1 MSFGTNKIERETRR
15 EATLLGSS
23 KRPPSLCSFVLYYT
37 IVGKQ
42 KSKHEESLYW
52 SEEQNWFLS
61 PSSFGQYTTAH
72 YSSLIQRGYKKF
84 RPILSIFIMI
94 SEQLLSVSILCKCNE
109 GAALNKSAQIL
120 LCISSFQSLRLYI
133 LKLHFVIKN
142 FIQNIE
148 MCIEIH
154 SAQI

>member
-1 MSFGTNKIERETRR
+1 LLFSVNLMQYSLYCWKHHEGKLHRIFHGFLFEGQSLKENKEVGTVCFEVRIKKEIENWNTNVFPCKLIFYPCIKQLWPQCRLGERMSFGTNKIERETRR

-61 PSSFGQYTTAH
+61 PSSFG
-72 YSSLIQRGYKKF
+72 
-84 RPILSIFIMI
+84 
-94 SEQLLSVSILCKCNE
+94 
-109 GAALNKSAQIL
+109 
-120 LCISSFQSLRLYI
+120 
-133 LKLHFVIKN
+133 
-142 FIQNIE
+142 
-148 MCIEIH
+148 
-154 SAQI
+154 

>member
-61 PSSFGQYTTAH
+61 PSSFGYYHCTLLEFNIEEI
-72 YSSLIQRGYKKF
+72 SKKF
-84 RPILSIFIMI
+84 
-94 SEQLLSVSILCKCNE
+94 QLDLDGQAV
-109 GAALNKSAQIL
+109 
-120 LCISSFQSLRLYI
+120 
-133 LKLHFVIKN
+133 
-142 FIQNIE
+142 
-148 MCIEIH
+148 
-154 SAQI
+154 